1 MKINDLTEDSLK
13 TLKETSYAVFKNN
26 KLEDITLFKLNDWD
40 RPFNDLYEEYGGST
54 LKSFKEQY
62 KDCEMF
68 ELSLINKPVET
79 TNEQPEYELEYI
91 NINATD
97 CPIKLTNLVT
107 KETRLYGV
115 EGLPWKLLRKDQ
127 EIMQY
132 VFNNFKSDI

>member
-1 MKINDLTEDSLK
+1 MAGFIIKLGKEFPTDNTLCINEKEYAINSIAWQLIDRIHQYLGFDDTTPSILLRYQGILK
-13 TLKETSYAVFKNN
+13 VIYDNF
-26 KLEDITLFKLNDWD
+26 DHD
-40 RPFNDLYEEYGGST
+40 
-54 LKSFKEQY
+54 
-62 KDCEMF
+62 
-68 ELSLINKPVET
+68 LINKPVET

>member
-79 TNEQPEYELEYI
+79 TNEQLNNDEKIFILNCLEYC
-91 NINATD
+91 NNRDTFEDAYLD
-97 CPIKLTNLVT
+97 KWNSIKN
-107 KETRLYGV
+107 
-115 EGLPWKLLRKDQ
+115 KLK
-127 EIMQY
+127 
-132 VFNNFKSDI
+132 V